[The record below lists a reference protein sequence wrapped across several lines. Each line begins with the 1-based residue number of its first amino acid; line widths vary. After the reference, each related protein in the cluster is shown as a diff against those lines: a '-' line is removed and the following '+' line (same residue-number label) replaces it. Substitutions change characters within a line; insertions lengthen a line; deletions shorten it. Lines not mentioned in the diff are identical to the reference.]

1 MSLREFRELRARPP
15 GGWGREFGAVPI
27 YAVNPA
33 RPPPPRPSSTAM
45 LNSGVWPP
53 PGWCACLEGSSVFQ
67 KDLAL
72 RTEGQ
77 GFPGGVGERNISH
90 CLHCC
95 LGPRNLPSPP
105 VFCQGDPGPE
115 ILPAAPQSRRG
126 ERKPSAEGLR
136 PRSRF
141 TYCVPT
147 LHPFSF
153 LPPFPR
159 PPCQPPQRGKKKKK
173 KKARGNSRLLVAE
186 RGSAPSGSG
195 PSSQGPRRSRPRRCL
210 LLSPQPRLCS
220 KRPGTL
226 PKSPRG
232 LRALCAPLL
241 PYGTESHDVFKQ
253 SQRKPSPSSL
263 FGVLPL

>member
-15 GGWGREFGAVPI
+15 GGWGREFGAIPI

-33 RPPPPRPSSTAM
+33 RPPPPRPSSTAV

-72 RTEGQ
+72 RTERQ

-90 CLHCC
+90 CFHCC
-95 LGPRNLPSPP
+95 LGPRNLSSPP

-126 ERKPSAEGLR
+126 DRKPSAEGLR

-159 PPCQPPQRGKKKKK
+159 PPCQPPQRGEEKKKKK
-173 KKARGNSRLLVAE
+173 PEGTVASWWWNGVAHRPARLLPARDLAARDGV
-186 RGSAPSGSG
+186 SSHPSLVYAAKD
-195 PSSQGPRRSRPRRCL
+195 QGLYQSRPA
-210 LLSPQPRLCS
+210 
-220 KRPGTL
+220 G
-226 PKSPRG
+226 
-232 LRALCAPLL
+232 
-241 PYGTESHDVFKQ
+241 
-253 SQRKPSPSSL
+253 
-263 FGVLPL
+263 